1 MLSLIE
7 FESYKPETNQKNVSP
22 FEMHS
27 SFEYKRISV
36 HLPVKDV
43 QALSIRTLLGQ
54 QVGVEWMRSCLSA
67 PSQYVSYTL
76 YLYFE

>member
-22 FEMHS
+22 FEMPS

-36 HLPVKDV
+36 HLRVKDM
-43 QALSIRTLLGQ
+43 QALSIRTLLG
-54 QVGVEWMRSCLSA
+54 
-67 PSQYVSYTL
+67 
-76 YLYFE
+76 

>member
-22 FEMHS
+22 CEMYSYFEHI
-27 SFEYKRISV
+27 RISV
-36 HLPVKDV
+36 HPRFKDK
-43 QALSIRTLLGQ
+43 QALGIQTPLGR
-54 QVGVEWMRSCLSA
+54 QVGVGWMRSCLSA

-76 YLYFE
+76 YLYIE

>member
-27 SFEYKRISV
+27 SFEYICISV
-36 HLPVKDV
+36 HLRVKDM
-43 QALSIRTLLGQ
+43 QALSIRTLLGRE
-54 QVGVEWMRSCLSA
+54 VGVEWMRSCVSA
-67 PSQYVSYTL
+67 PSQFVSYT
-76 YLYFE
+76 E